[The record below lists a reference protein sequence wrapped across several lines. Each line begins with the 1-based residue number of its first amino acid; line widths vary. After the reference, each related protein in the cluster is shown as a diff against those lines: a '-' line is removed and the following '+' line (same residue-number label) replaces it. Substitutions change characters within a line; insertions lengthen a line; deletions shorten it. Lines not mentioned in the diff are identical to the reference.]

1 MILRSLEEIK
11 HEQREIKGM
20 LTGLVQRLNGS
31 GDATASVP
39 NGVNL
44 PLKSG
49 EELREVETILQE
61 QSSMQMMV

>member
-1 MILRSLEEIK
+1 
-11 HEQREIKGM
+11 M
-20 LTGLVQRLNGS
+20 LTGLNQRLNGS